1 MFNGFSIYFVITFK
15 MMSNKFTSLELRRMV
30 QILMLVKVTINQVPS
45 ITMTTLMKIKA
56 LEQSITFMSA

>member
-15 MMSNKFTSLELRRMV
+15 MMSNKFTNLELRRMV